1 MVEHVLSNRRGDWRV
16 LIVGSQE
23 SDRWVMNIFGPNSFE
38 RSYTLEGSAG
48 EHDPRVV
55 GSVIAKIVPATEWA
69 QKESFR
75 AEPMSNHALGSFLS
89 LFFCRTYGKDCKNCT
104 FCKDSHFWHAGFI
117 ANRSK

>member
-1 MVEHVLSNRRGDWRV
+1 MTVSVEIHNTADPELQRDIFAMVEHVLSNRRGDWRV

-55 GSVIAKIVPATEWA
+55 GSVIAKIVPATE
-69 QKESFR
+69 
-75 AEPMSNHALGSFLS
+75 
-89 LFFCRTYGKDCKNCT
+89 
-104 FCKDSHFWHAGFI
+104 
-117 ANRSK
+117 